1 MSEHDT
7 NESAPK
13 ATNITSIG
21 SVTGQVHTGSG
32 NIIVSSFTAN
42 TMISTKEEFLSALR
56 GLRQNWRQ
64 FVNKDFLKNPRKIKP
79 SWKVETA
86 EEEAAKDKPRA
97 ETIAERLEKAK
108 SILLAGTGIATATA
122 AAVTAVGKLL
132 LMIDTAIK
140 YVGSVF
146 H

>member
-7 NESAPK
+7 NESAPE

-32 NIIVSSFTAN
+32 NIIVSSFAAN
-42 TMISTKEEFLSALR
+42 TIISTKEEFLSALR
-56 GLRQNWRQ
+56 GLKTELEAVRQQGFPQDSTNQ
-64 FVNKDFLKNPRKIKP
+64 AIAE
-79 SWKVETA
+79 VETA
-86 EEEAAKDKPRA
+86 EEEVAKEKPKA
-97 ETIAERLEKAK
+97 ETIAERLEKVK
-108 SILLAGTGIATATA
+108 SILLVGTGIATATT

-132 LMIDTAIK
+132 PMIDTAIK